1 MKLLSSYLN
10 KSYVIH
16 MDNFYSSPYLFY
28 NLLSLK
34 IHACGTVHPQKGLP
48 QEIASAKFKV
58 CGESILM
65 NYDDKIVAHCTLNRR
80 RIPVL
85 STAYNA
91 QPVLTGKLHWQ
102 TKEPVEHP
110 KIIHTALKIEILL
123 IPVV

>member
-10 KSYVIH
+10 KGYVIH

-28 NLLSLK
+28 NLLLLK

-80 RIPVL
+80 RIPSYPL
-85 STAYNA
+85 
-91 QPVLTGKLHWQ
+91 LTMPNQ
-102 TKEPVEHP
+102 F
-110 KIIHTALKIEILL
+110 
-123 IPVV
+123 

>member
-1 MKLLSSYLN
+1 
-10 KSYVIH
+10 

-102 TKEPVEHP
+102 TKEPIEHP

>member
-48 QEIASAKFKV
+48 QEIASAKFKI

-102 TKEPVEHP
+102 TKEPIEHP

-123 IPVV
+123 VPVI